1 MLFKQHSNRT
11 YRCQKR
17 IALPHSPENIPTQ
30 TKTTTDTAI
39 CRYCKKE
46 LTLDNFN
53 ADKRNANGRY
63 SICKLCRSETR
74 THSRISQ
81 DEYNALLQAQNYSC
95 AICGLPAEESARGL
109 SVDHSHYTHKIRGLL
124 CVQCNLGL
132 GYFKDNKQRLKAAI
146 EYLEATDA

>member
-1 MLFKQHSNRT
+1 MHPSR
-11 YRCQKR
+11 
-17 IALPHSPENIPTQ
+17 ENIQ
-30 TKTTTDTAI
+30 NSKTKTTTETAI

-46 LTLDNFN
+46 LTLENFS
-53 ADKRNANGRY
+53 ADKRNPNGRY
-63 SICKLCRSETR
+63 PICKLCRSQAR
-74 THSRISQ
+74 SISRISQ
-81 DEYNALLQAQNYSC
+81 DDYNALLEAQNYSC

>member
-1 MLFKQHSNRT
+1 VLFKQHSNRT

-109 SVDHSHYTHKIRGLL
+109 SVDHSHYTHQIRGLL